1 MYFYKNINNIPVHCN
16 YLLNEQNLNNLANA
30 VITFYWNDQDRNYP
44 SYGVNI
50 TLEEIDAWLRNI
62 VR

>member
-1 MYFYKNINNIPVHCN
+1 MYSYKVINGIQVDCN
-16 YLLNEQNLNNLANA
+16 YILNEENLNNLAKA
-30 VITFYWNDQDRNYP
+30 VITFYWNGQNRNYP
-44 SYGVNI
+44 HVAENI